1 MWINNL
7 INIERATIE
16 DISTLIIYPK
26 NFTDKLP
33 IVFFYHGWSSNKDVH
48 KNLGSFLACNGYM
61 VVIPDSINH
70 GDRGTLDYWH
80 VDSGLTKFWPTILHS
95 VKEFNSILYYI
106 KSHYNIDEHRI
117 GVCGHSM
124 GGMITSGIIA
134 HNKCIRAGVIMNSSG
149 AWVEATMEI
158 IGDQHKEN
166 KNFID
171 KILNELSSFSPINNI
186 NNFTNTPI
194 LLLHGDK
201 DVLVPIKSEIA
212 FFNAIKE
219 HYDNKDLIDMKT
231 YDRLNHYI
239 TEAMV
244 SEALQWF
251 NTYL

>member
-7 INIERATIE
+7 INIDKTNIG
-16 DISTLIIYPK
+16 DISTLIISPK
-26 NFTDKLP
+26 NFSDKLP
-33 IVFFYHGWSSNKDVH
+33 VIFFYHGWSSNKDVH

-70 GDRGTLDYWH
+70 GERGTLDYWQG
-80 VDSGLTKFWPTILHS
+80 DSGLTKFWPTILNS
-95 VKEFNSILYYI
+95 VKEFNTILDYV
-106 KSHYNIDEHRI
+106 KNNYNIDEYRI

-134 HNKCIRAGVIMNSSG
+134 HNKCIKAGVIMNSSG
-149 AWVEATMEI
+149 AWVEATLEI
-158 IGDQHKEN
+158 IGDQYKEN
-166 KNFID
+166 KDFID
-171 KILNELSSFSPINNI
+171 KSLNELSHFSPINNI
-186 NNFTNTPI
+186 DNFNNTPL

-201 DVLVPIKSEIA
+201 DALVPIKSEIT
-212 FFNAIKE
+212 FFNSIKD
-219 HYDNKDLIDMKT
+219 HYENKNLVDMKT

-244 SEALQWF
+244 TEGLQWF

>member
-7 INIERATIE
+7 INIDKTNIG
-16 DISTLIIYPK
+16 DISTLIISPK
-26 NFTDKLP
+26 NFPDKLP
-33 IVFFYHGWSSNKDVH
+33 VIFFYHGWSSNKDVH

-70 GDRGTLDYWH
+70 GERGTLDYWQG
-80 VDSGLTKFWPTILHS
+80 DSGLTKFWPTILNS
-95 VKEFNSILYYI
+95 VKEFNIILDYI
-106 KSHYNIDEHRI
+106 KNNYSIDEYRI

-134 HNKCIRAGVIMNSSG
+134 HNKFIKSGVIMNSSG
-149 AWVEATMEI
+149 AWVEATLEI
-158 IGDQHKEN
+158 IGDQYKEN
-166 KNFID
+166 KDFID
-171 KILNELSSFSPINNI
+171 KSLNELSHFSPINNI
-186 NNFTNTPI
+186 DNFNNTPL

-201 DVLVPIKSEIA
+201 DVLVPIKSEIT

-219 HYDNKDLIDMKT
+219 HYENKNLVDMKT

-244 SEALQWF
+244 TESLQWF